1 MKLATFF
8 FYFLFCVVCRKRQE
22 KMMIGFTEVFTN
34 GSDNFK
40 TSDLSNHD
48 KSKMKMQT
56 INEGTYI
63 KCTKRGKH
71 YHPTL

>member
-8 FYFLFCVVCRKRQE
+8 RERLFCVVRRKCQE
-22 KMMIGFTEVFTN
+22 KMIIGFTEVFTN

-40 TSDLSNHD
+40 TSGLSNHD

-56 INEGTYI
+56 INKGKYI

-71 YHPTL
+71 YHPPL